1 MKQVQK
7 TITIPCRGHGFND
20 FTREIRHQVHESGMV
35 TGLVNLFIKDT
46 GCSLS
51 IQENTNPE
59 ILKNMEILMAH
70 GAPEAHSQR
79 EVDANMDDV
88 HEHTRMALTTVSLNI
103 PVQNARLVLGTWQGV
118 CLYEH
123 HSHARSRRVFFH
135 IIGD

>member
-1 MKQVQK
+1 MKQVQYTMK
-7 TITIPCRGHGFND
+7 VPCRGHGFND
-20 FTREIRHQVHESGMV
+20 FTREVKHQLHESGII

-59 ILKNMEILMAH
+59 ILQNMEILMAH
-70 GAPEAHSQR
+70 DAPDAHKQR
-79 EVDANMDDV
+79 DMASYTDDV
-88 HEHTRMALTTVSLNI
+88 HEHTRMALTTVSLNV
-103 PVQNARLVLGTWQGV
+103 PVQNARLVLGTWQGIKF
-118 CLYEH
+118 YEH